1 MTVKIKERLKKRIY
15 KLAKESKKSTSYH
28 LNKALEN
35 YIGDIDELRI
45 SLARLNDKSDKVM
58 SSKEFKKSI
67 GL

>member
-35 YIGDIDELRI
+35 YIGEIDELRI
-45 SLARLNDKSDKVM
+45 SLARLNDRSDKVM